1 MVLTLALAGW
11 LNLREGLADL
21 PWPVLIM
28 LAAMIPLGE
37 AVETTGT
44 AQLMAE
50 GLLSVLPS
58 AEIYLVASVLL
69 LAIIITPFVNNAST
83 AIVLGPIAIGI
94 AQSTGLPPEPFLL
107 AIALGVSIDF
117 LTPFGHH
124 NNMIVMSL
132 GGYRFTDFIR
142 LGTPVTLAAAL
153 IGVVALISFWL

>member
-1 MVLTLALAGW
+1 
-11 LNLREGLADL
+11 
-21 PWPVLIM
+21 
-28 LAAMIPLGE
+28 
-37 AVETTGT
+37 
-44 AQLMAE
+44 MAE

-124 NNMIVMSL
+124 NNTLVM
-132 GGYRFTDFIR
+132 GIAGYSFGDFLR
-142 LGTPVTLAAAL
+142 LGAPLVAITGLVTVAAVTL
-153 IGVVALISFWL
+153 FF